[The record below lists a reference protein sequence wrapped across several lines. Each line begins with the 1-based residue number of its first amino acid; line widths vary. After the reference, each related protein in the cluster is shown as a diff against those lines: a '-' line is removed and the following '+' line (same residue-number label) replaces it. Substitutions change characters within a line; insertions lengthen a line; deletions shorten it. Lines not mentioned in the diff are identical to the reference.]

1 MREEQLAAYLQHKMP
16 DAREIEVS
24 QLWRIPG
31 GASRE
36 TWSFDATW
44 REGKARAGRGFILRR
59 DPEASLLE
67 TERYVEFRVYQALQ
81 GTGVPV
87 PEVYWLETDPKWL
100 ERPFFVMKRLP
111 GETSPRVLVDSAF
124 GGSAEAI
131 AQQKIEILAR
141 IHNLDW
147 SASGGLGLDFL
158 GVPESP
164 DRCAGQ
170 EIERWE
176 RIMREQALEPQPALE
191 LALAWLRARRPVAQK
206 IALVH
211 ADYRTGNLLVDG
223 GRITGVLDWEMVHL
237 GDPLEDVA
245 WVCLRSWRWAGDAR
259 VGGLLP
265 REEFYRRYAGASGLK
280 VDPEAVRFW
289 EVLGNLKLAAI
300 FLTGA
305 RSFCEGRS
313 KDAVHA
319 FTAHL
324 SPEIEAEILRLI
336 A

>member
-1 MREEQLAAYLQHKMP
+1 MQPDQVATYLQHKMP

-24 QLWRIPG
+24 QLLRISG

-36 TWSFDATW
+36 TWSCDATW

-81 GTGVPV
+81 GSGVPV
-87 PEVYWLETDPKWL
+87 PEVFWLEDDPQWL
-100 ERPFFVMKRLP
+100 ERSFFVMARLP
-111 GETSPRVLVDSAF
+111 GEASPQRLLATNFDGKADDV
-124 GGSAEAI
+124 
-131 AQQKIEILAR
+131 AQQKIDSLAR
-141 IHNLDW
+141 IHAIDW
-147 SASGGLGLDFL
+147 QALGLDFL
-158 GVPESP
+158 GIPESTAACSS
-164 DRCAGQ
+164 R
-170 EIERWE
+170 EIDRWE
-176 RIMREQALEPQPALE
+176 SIMREQALEPQPALE
-191 LALAWLRARRPVAQK
+191 LGIAWLRAHMPVAQK

-211 ADYRTGNLLVDG
+211 ADYRTGNFLVDH

-237 GDPLEDVA
+237 GDPMEDVA

-259 VGGLLP
+259 MGGLFS
-265 REEFYRRYAGASGLK
+265 REDFYRRYAKASGLT
-280 VDPEAVRFW
+280 VDADAVRFW
-289 EVLGNLKLAAI
+289 EVLGNLKLAVI

-305 RSFCEGRS
+305 RSFIEGRS
-313 KDAVHA
+313 KDPIHA

-324 SPEIEAEILRLI
+324 NPDIEAEILRLI

>member
-1 MREEQLAAYLQHKMP
+1 MP

-24 QLWRIPG
+24 QLARIPG

-59 DPEASLLE
+59 DPEAGLLE
-67 TERYVEFRVYQALQ
+67 TERDVEFRVYQAMQ

-87 PEVYWLETDPKWL
+87 PEMFWLESDPQWL
-100 ERPFFVMKRLP
+100 ERPFFVMQRLS
-111 GETSPRVLVDSAF
+111 GDTTARGVIAAANAD
-124 GGSAEAI
+124 AI
-131 AQQKIEILAR
+131 AQQKVEILAR

-147 SASGGLGLDFL
+147 AALGLDVL
-158 GVPESP
+158 GVPGGP
-164 DRCAGQ
+164 DQCASR
-170 EIERWE
+170 EIDRGEA
-176 RIMREQALEPQPALE
+176 IMRAQALEAQPALE
-191 LALAWLRARRPVAQK
+191 LAIAWLRAHEPVAQK
-206 IALVH
+206 ITIVH
-211 ADYRTGNLLVDG
+211 ADYRTGNFLVDG
-223 GRITGVLDWEMVHL
+223 DRISGILDWEMVHL

-245 WVCLRSWRWAGDAR
+245 WVCLRSWRWAGDSR

-265 REEFYRRYAGASGLK
+265 RAEFYRRYKAASGLK
-280 VDPEAVRFW
+280 IDEDAVRFW
-289 EVLGNLKLAAI
+289 EVLGNLKLAVI

-305 RSFCEGRS
+305 RSYVEGRS

-324 SPEIEAEILRLI
+324 NAEIEVEILRLI
-336 A
+336 G